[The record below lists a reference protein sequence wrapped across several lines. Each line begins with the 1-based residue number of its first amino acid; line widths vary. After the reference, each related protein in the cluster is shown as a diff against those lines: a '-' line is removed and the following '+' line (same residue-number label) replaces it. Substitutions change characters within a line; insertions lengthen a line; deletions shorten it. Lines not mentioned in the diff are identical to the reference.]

1 MSLSISDS
9 AVKAAVAAIESESA
23 TIEEKIG
30 MLIELAQ
37 GFECKP
43 KAAKDL
49 RNAVSLYYQ
58 AYELC
63 QDDYPLLKARAQV
76 GMGNALKAISS
87 GGSDLLVQAKTAYED
102 ALPTLQELGTP
113 EEVAALQM
121 HLGLVLQSLAAY
133 NLARITDAIAAYRAA
148 LKVFTW
154 QNYPHEY
161 AILNNNIAIAY
172 LAMPLP
178 PVKEVM
184 REALAIQ
191 YLENALEHIT
201 LVEHPSEYAMLQNN
215 LGNALQYLPNSRPI
229 ENNLRALSAYDE
241 ALKVRTCA
249 DTPVEYAKTVCN
261 KANALLN
268 LPDNLDNPNLGNPH
282 NMLKAEEYYRQALE
296 ILQQNQQLEQVEIV
310 KAALNNLQQ

>member
-23 TIEEKIG
+23 TIEEKIA

-43 KAAKDL
+43 KSAKDL

-63 QDDYPLLKARAQV
+63 QNDYPLLKARAQV
-76 GMGNALKAISS
+76 GMGSTLKTISS

-102 ALPTLQELGTP
+102 ALPILQKLGTP
-113 EEVAALQM
+113 EEVATVYM
-121 HLGLVLQSLAAY
+121 NLGLVLQSLVNY
-133 NLARITDAIAAYRAA
+133 NLARMTDCINAYRIA

-154 QNYPHEY
+154 KDFPHEY

-172 LAMPLP
+172 LSMPLP
-178 PVKEVM
+178 PVKEAM
-184 REALAIQ
+184 REVLAIQ
-191 YLENALEHIT
+191 YLETALENINIT
-201 LVEHPSEYAMLQNN
+201 DHPQEYAMLQNN

-229 ENNLRALSAYDE
+229 ENNLRAITAYDE
-241 ALKVRTCA
+241 ALKVRTHEN
-249 DTPVEYAKTVCN
+249 TPIEYAKTICN

-268 LPDNLDNPNLGNPH
+268 LPDNLDNPNLGNPQ
-282 NMLKAEEYYRQALE
+282 NILQAKNYYQQALE
-296 ILQQNQQLEQVEIV
+296 IFEKHQQLEQATVVEE
-310 KAALNNLQQ
+310 ALKNIS